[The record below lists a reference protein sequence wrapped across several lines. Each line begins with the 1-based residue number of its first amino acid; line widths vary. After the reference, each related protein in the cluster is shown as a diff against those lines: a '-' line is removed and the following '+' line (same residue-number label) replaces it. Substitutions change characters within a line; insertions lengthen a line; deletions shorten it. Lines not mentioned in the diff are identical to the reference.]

1 MITYLGQ
8 SIIMFTILFIFLL
21 SFIVEVRTCIDANVF
36 EFEWLSRIER
46 RLTLVPSIFIL
57 CLQPGIRAS
66 TCGFY
71 DSLES
76 HDECLRNGFHVA
88 RTCFQYEVSTTN
100 PAVLYRNPTVNI
112 YVVLQMT
119 DLHLTT
125 FCWSFAGHRTIYLT
139 TGNLNTGK
147 LRFWKL
153 TKNRKINTRFFS

>member
-1 MITYLGQ
+1 MNRLKLIVSANLLVIIDGIPYLG
-8 SIIMFTILFIFLL
+8 L
-21 SFIVEVRTCIDANVF
+21 
-36 EFEWLSRIER
+36 WL
-46 RLTLVPSIFIL
+46 PSPFHSM
-57 CLQPGIRAS
+57 PGIRAS

-76 HDECLRNGFHVA
+76 HNECLRNGFHVA

-125 FCWSFAGHRTIYLT
+125 FCWSPNHISYDRKPEHRKVAVLEAH
-139 TGNLNTGK
+139 K
-147 LRFWKL
+147 K
-153 TKNRKINTRFFS
+153 TKNQHKIFLIKTKR